1 MNQNNDNKEF
11 IYTYSAKDNAE
22 IERIR
27 QKYRTD
33 EQDSLHQRI
42 YRLDASVQ
50 GRASAVAIAIGVIG
64 SLIMGTGMSAVMVED
79 FGHYLGLGIYS
90 VPVGIAV
97 GLMGM
102 AIAALA
108 YPAYRAVY
116 KHRKNKIAPLIL
128 RLADQLEAAQ
138 NKAESD

>member
-33 EQDSLHQRI
+33 KQDSLHQRI

-50 GRASAVAIAIGVIG
+50 SYASTVAIVIGVIG
-64 SLIMGTGMSAVMVED
+64 ALIMGMGMSAVMVEE
-79 FGHYLGLGIYS
+79 FGNYLGLGIYS

-97 GLMGM
+97 GLVGM

-116 KHRKNKIAPLIL
+116 KHRKNKITPLIL
-128 RLADQLEAAQ
+128 QLADELEAKQ

>member
-33 EQDSLHQRI
+33 EQDSLQQRI

-64 SLIMGTGMSAVMVED
+64 SLIMGMGMSAIMTEW
-79 FGHYLGLGIYS
+79 GEHLGLGVYS